1 MQTTGQQNAS
11 LETPVACS
19 PPFPVPLIQISTE
32 ACPLCPQSAQRARDK
47 CSSGCVETLSSHTP
61 PQAHEALIES
71 EGVGVQKPTM
81 PPTPAH
87 AARTK
92 LHSVSQR

>member
-1 MQTTGQQNAS
+1 M
-11 LETPVACS
+11 ACS

-32 ACPLCPQSAQRARDK
+32 ACPLPAVSLLLEGERQVQLWLCRN
-47 CSSGCVETLSSHTP
+47 TSSHTP

-71 EGVGVQKPTM
+71 EGVGVQNTTM
-81 PPTPAH
+81 LPTPAH

-92 LHSVSQR
+92 LHPCLPE